1 MSICHCVISPRDIPR
16 ASSVVSSGSV
26 LVYYLAP
33 PYGRTSLYEAA
44 AMCTRKVFYH
54 HRCGHRITELTEACG
69 DVECKSV
76 YDDSVITN
84 KYTCIYSTCS
94 FYGQF

>member
-1 MSICHCVISPRDIPR
+1 
-16 ASSVVSSGSV
+16 
-26 LVYYLAP
+26 
-33 PYGRTSLYEAA
+33 
-44 AMCTRKVFYH
+44 MCTRKVFYH